1 MMSESIISILRTLNQ
16 LLTAGIAITA
26 FSLLIYALSFN
37 LRDRVTR
44 SFATILACVVVVS
57 VGDALSSVA
66 STNATREM
74 WLRLEWIGIAI
85 LPAAYLHF
93 SDAVLTTTGRPSRG
107 RRRLA
112 VRLSYLVSLGFL
124 ATLPFSLLVGPLV
137 SGAKPAPHLQRT
149 WLTDVFS
156 LYYLLLSAIAWVNLV
171 RAYQRTVTKTSRRR
185 LGYLLFGAVAP
196 TLGSYPYLL
205 FGSDF
210 AAQHTLIFWLAAVIS
225 NVVVS
230 FLLILMAYAVA
241 FFGVP
246 WPDRVV
252 KRRLAKWIL
261 RGPVTASTVLAVT
274 TVARRLGERYGL
286 PYTAAVPLLM
296 VGTLLLMQHL
306 ITLTA
311 PLWERILLIGNDRK
325 DIERLR
331 TIEERLLTSSDIR
344 QLMEAILAA
353 VCDRLQS
360 SQAFIVTLAPSGLE
374 TLVTIGNTD
383 YLEKGDLADQL
394 LNQFQ
399 PNQDGLCFEW
409 GEFWLFPLYSESTEE
424 EQLLGLMAVKRP
436 KKDEPIDAE
445 QAQALQILTRRA
457 ALALEDRLLQSQ
469 VFSSLE
475 AFASQMEWLQRLRAL
490 ARYNSGASL
499 ASPEGI
505 DSLLPPSESM
515 ARWVKE
521 ALTHYWGGPRLSRNP
536 LIKLRVVQQALNEH
550 GDNPTNALRAI
561 LRRAIDQVK
570 PEGERRFTAEWILYN
585 ILEMKFMEGKSVRE
599 VAKRLALSEA
609 DLYRK
614 QRVAIEEVA
623 RAILEMEKQVTI
635 EEQNSSHQIQTQVK

>member
-1 MMSESIISILRTLNQ
+1 MSQPIIGILRTLNQ

-44 SFATILACVVVVS
+44 SFAMILACVVVVS
-57 VGDALSSVA
+57 VGDALSGVA
-66 STNATREM
+66 GTKALREM
-74 WLRLEWIGIAI
+74 WLRLEWIGIAF

-112 VRLSYLVSLGFL
+112 VRLSYLISLGFL

-137 SGAKPAPHLQRT
+137 SDLKPAPHLQRT
-149 WLTDVFS
+149 WLTDVFTI
-156 LYYLLLSAIAWVNLV
+156 YYLLLSAISWVNLV
-171 RAYQRTVTKTSRRR
+171 RAYRRTVTTTSRRR
-185 LGYLLFGAVAP
+185 LGYLLVGSLAP

-205 FGSDF
+205 FGSEF
-210 AAQHTLIFWLAAVIS
+210 ARQHTLIFWLTAVS
-225 NVVVS
+225 GNVVVS

-274 TVARRLGERYGL
+274 TVARRIGERYGM
-286 PYTAAVPLLM
+286 PYNAAVPFLM
-296 VGTLLLMQHL
+296 VGTLLLLQHL

-325 DIERLR
+325 DIERLQA
-331 TIEERLLTSSDIR
+331 IEERLLTSGDVR
-344 QLMEAILAA
+344 QLLEAILAA
-353 VCDRLQS
+353 VCDRLQTN
-360 SQAFIVTLAPSGLE
+360 QAFIFTLAPTGLE
-374 TLVTIGNTD
+374 TLVTVGEID
-383 YLEKGDLADQL
+383 YLEKEDLAGQIL
-394 LNQFQ
+394 TQVKLNHESS
-399 PNQDGLCFEW
+399 CFEW
-409 GEFWLFPLYSESTEE
+409 GDFWLFPLYSESTEE
-424 EQLLGLMAVKRP
+424 EFLLGLMGAKRLS
-436 KKDEPIDAE
+436 DEQIDAE
-445 QAQALQILTRRA
+445 QAQALDILSRRA
-457 ALALEDRLLQSQ
+457 ALILEDRYLQSR
-469 VFSSLE
+469 VFSSFE
-475 AFASQMEWLQRLRAL
+475 ALSPQMEWLQRVRAA

-499 ASPEGI
+499 AAPETNE
-505 DSLLPPSESM
+505 SALPPSESM

-536 LIKLRVVQQALNEH
+536 LINLRVVQQALSEH

-614 QRVAIEEVA
+614 QRVAIEQVA
-623 RAILEMEKQVTI
+623 QAILEMEKQATV
-635 EEQNSSHQIQTQVK
+635 EEQNSADPVQTPL

>member
-1 MMSESIISILRTLNQ
+1 MSQPIIGILRTLNQ

-44 SFATILACVVVVS
+44 SFAMILACVVVVS

-66 STNATREM
+66 GTKALREM
-74 WLRLEWIGIAI
+74 WLRLEWIGIAF

-137 SGAKPAPHLQRT
+137 SDLKPAPHLQRT
-149 WLTDVFS
+149 WLTDVFTI
-156 LYYLLLSAIAWVNLV
+156 YYLLLSAISWVNLV
-171 RAYQRTVTKTSRRR
+171 RAYRRTVTTTSRRR
-185 LGYLLFGAVAP
+185 LGYLLVGSLAP

-205 FGSDF
+205 FGSEF
-210 AAQHTLIFWLAAVIS
+210 ARQHTLIFWLTAVS
-225 NVVVS
+225 GNVVVS

-274 TVARRLGERYGL
+274 TVARRIGERYGM
-286 PYTAAVPLLM
+286 PYNAAVPFLM
-296 VGTLLLMQHL
+296 VGTLLLLQHL

-325 DIERLR
+325 DIERLQA
-331 TIEERLLTSSDIR
+331 IEERLLTSGDVR
-344 QLMEAILAA
+344 QLLEAILAA
-353 VCDRLQS
+353 VCDRLQTN
-360 SQAFIVTLAPSGLE
+360 QAFIFTFAPTGLE
-374 TLVTIGNTD
+374 TLVTVGEID
-383 YLEKGDLADQL
+383 YLEKEDLAGQIL
-394 LNQFQ
+394 TQVKLNHESS
-399 PNQDGLCFEW
+399 CFEW
-409 GEFWLFPLYSESTEE
+409 GDFWLFPLYSESTEE
-424 EQLLGLMAVKRP
+424 EYLLGLMGAKRLS
-436 KKDEPIDAE
+436 DEQIDAE
-445 QAQALQILTRRA
+445 QAQALDILSRRA
-457 ALALEDRLLQSQ
+457 ALILEDRYLQSR
-469 VFSSLE
+469 VFSSFE
-475 AFASQMEWLQRLRAL
+475 ALSPQMEWLQRVRAA

-499 ASPEGI
+499 AAPETI
-505 DSLLPPSESM
+505 ESALPPSESM

-536 LIKLRVVQQALNEH
+536 LINLRVVQQALSEH

-614 QRVAIEEVA
+614 QRVAIEQVA
-623 RAILEMEKQVTI
+623 HAILEMEKQATV
-635 EEQNSSHQIQTQVK
+635 EEQNSTDPVQTPL

>member
-1 MMSESIISILRTLNQ
+1 MSQSIISVLRTLNQ

-44 SFATILACVVVVS
+44 SFAMILACVVIVS

-66 STNATREM
+66 STREM
-74 WLRLEWIGIAI
+74 RELWLRLEWIGIAF

-124 ATLPFSLLVGPLV
+124 ATLPFSLLVGPLINA
-137 SGAKPAPHLQRT
+137 AKPAPHLQRT

-156 LYYLLLSAIAWVNLV
+156 FYYLLLSAIAWVNLV
-171 RAYQRTVTKTSRRR
+171 RAYRRTLTTASRRR
-185 LGYLLFGAVAP
+185 MGYLLVGSLAP

-210 AAQHTLIFWLAAVIS
+210 ARQHTLIFWFTAVAG

-274 TVARRLGERYGL
+274 TIARRIGERYGM
-286 PYTAAVPLLM
+286 PYNAAVPFLM
-296 VGTLLLMQHL
+296 VGTLLILQHL

-325 DIERLR
+325 DIERLQA
-331 TIEERLLTSSDIR
+331 IEERLLTRGDIR
-344 QLMEAILAA
+344 QFLEAILAA
-353 VCDRLQS
+353 MCDLLQTD
-360 SQAFIVTLAPSGLE
+360 QAFIVTLAPTGME
-374 TLVTIGNTD
+374 TLVTIGRVD
-383 YLEKGDLADQL
+383 YFEKEDLAAQILTQIQL
-394 LNQFQ
+394 NHGDSYFA
-399 PNQDGLCFEW
+399 W
-409 GEFWLFPLYSESTEE
+409 GDFWLFPLYSQSTEA
-424 EQLLGLMAVKRP
+424 EQLLGLMGAKCP
-436 KKDEPIDAE
+436 KDERLDTE
-445 QAQALQILTRRA
+445 QAQALQILSQRA
-457 ALALEDRLLQSQ
+457 ALILEDRLLQSQ
-469 VFSSLE
+469 LFSSLE
-475 AFASQMEWLQRLRAL
+475 AFSPQMEWLQRLRAL

-499 ASPEGI
+499 TAAEEV
-505 DSLLPPSESM
+505 DQVLLPSESM

-623 RAILEMEKQVTI
+623 RAILEMEKQVAT
-635 EEQNSSHQIQTQVK
+635 EEQNSSDQLTFSSDQ

>member
-1 MMSESIISILRTLNQ
+1 MMSQSLISILRTLNQ

-44 SFATILACVVVVS
+44 SFAMILACVVVVS

-66 STNATREM
+66 STNAMREI
-74 WLRLEWIGIAI
+74 WLRLEWIGIAM

-112 VRLSYLVSLGFL
+112 VRLSYVVSLGFL

-156 LYYLLLSAIAWVNLV
+156 LYYLLLSVIAWVNLG
-171 RAYQRTVTKTSRRR
+171 RAYRRTVTKTSRRR
-185 LGYLLFGAVAP
+185 LAYLLIGAVAP

-210 AAQHTLIFWLAAVIS
+210 AQQHILIFWLAAFTS

-274 TVARRLGERYGL
+274 TIARRLGDRYGL
-286 PYTAAVPLLM
+286 TYTAAVPLLM

-344 QLMEAILAA
+344 QLLEAILAA

-360 SQAFIVTLAPSGLE
+360 NQAFIVTLAPSGLE

-383 YLEKGDLADQL
+383 YLEKGDLADQF

-399 PNQDGLCFEW
+399 PDQDGLCFEW
-409 GEFWLFPLYSESTEE
+409 GEFWLFPLYSQSIKEK
-424 EQLLGLMAVKRP
+424 QLLGLMAIKRL
-436 KKDEPIDAE
+436 KKDEPMDAE
-445 QAQALQILTRRA
+445 QAQALQILSRRA

-490 ARYNSGASL
+490 ARYNSGVSL

-505 DSLLPPSESM
+505 DSILPPAESM
-515 ARWVKE
+515 ARYVKE

-623 RAILEMEKQVTI
+623 QAILNMEKQATI
-635 EEQNSSHQIQTQVK
+635 EEQNASHPIQVQVK

>member
-1 MMSESIISILRTLNQ
+1 MPPSIISLLRTLNQ

-37 LRDRVTR
+37 LRERVTR
-44 SFATILACVVVVS
+44 SFALILACVVVVS

-66 STNATREM
+66 ATNPTREM
-74 WLRLEWIGIAI
+74 WLRFEWIGITF

-112 VRLSYLVSLGFL
+112 VRLSYLVSFAFL
-124 ATLPFSLLVGPLV
+124 AMLPFSLLVGPLV
-137 SGAKPAPHLQRT
+137 GSAKPAPHLQRT
-149 WLTDVFS
+149 WVTTVFTI
-156 LYYLLLSAIAWVNLV
+156 YYLLLSAIAWMNLV
-171 RAYQRTVTKTSRRR
+171 RAYRRTVTTTSRRR
-185 LGYLLFGAVAP
+185 MGYLLAGSIAP

-205 FGSDF
+205 FGSEF
-210 AAQHTLIFWLAAVIS
+210 ARQHAFIFWLVAVMG

-230 FLLILMAYAVA
+230 FLLIIMAYSVA

-274 TVARRLGERYGL
+274 TIARRAGERFGL
-286 PYTAAVPLLM
+286 PYHAAVPFLM
-296 VGTLLLMQHL
+296 VGSLLLIQHL

-311 PLWERILLIGNDRK
+311 PIWERILLIGNDRK
-325 DIERLR
+325 DIERLQAL
-331 TIEERLLTSSDIR
+331 EERLLTSSDIR
-344 QLMEAILAA
+344 QFLEAILAA
-353 VCDRLQS
+353 VCDRLQTK
-360 SQAFIVTLAPSGLE
+360 QAFIVTLAPTGLE
-374 TLVTIGNTD
+374 ALVAIGEID
-383 YLEKGDLADQL
+383 YLEKEDLAGQML
-394 LNQFQ
+394 TQIT
-399 PNQDGLCFEW
+399 PNHESSYFEW
-409 GEFWLFPLYSESTEE
+409 GEFWLFPLYSQNLAE
-424 EQLLGLMAVKRP
+424 EQLLGILGTKRRL
-436 KKDEPIDAE
+436 DEQLDSE
-445 QAQALQILTRRA
+445 QIQALRILTQRA
-457 ALALEDRLLQSQ
+457 ALVLEDRFLQSQ

-475 AFASQMEWLQRLRAL
+475 ALSPQMEWLQRLRAL
-490 ARYNSGASL
+490 ARYNSGAPL
-499 ASPEGI
+499 TPREVI
-505 DSLLPPSESM
+505 DTALPPSESM
-515 ARWVKE
+515 ARWVKD

-550 GDNPTNALRAI
+550 GENPTNALRAI
-561 LRRAIDQVK
+561 LRRAIDQVR

-623 RAILEMEKQVTI
+623 RAILEMEQQVTH
-635 EEQNSSHQIQTQVK
+635 EEQNSTDQPFPQF